1 MNLYLT
7 SLSLA
12 CKNGMG
18 APFPS
23 TQTHSDRIL
32 PTRSAAHTCD
42 TDGRAQAKSLKF
54 NLQSNAELR
63 KALMDPAGTYRGAP
77 LSVAAL
83 LALRGAE
90 LARADT
96 QERRRAH
103 EEEALFHRNLAN
115 FDLPLDG
122 GASAGGGGREGA
134 GGDRMGAGEVGGRS
148 AAGHEQ
154 VRHRESATVAA
165 QVQGARSR
173 RDPRACGGDSGGGS
187 ASGSSASDSD
197 GSSDI
202 GDSGSVTSGSSSSDQ
217 DLPLAKLGPSEKAGP
232 TDGGAGVGVE
242 SSSEDDLPL
251 AQIAQR

>member
-1 MNLYLT
+1 
-7 SLSLA
+7 
-12 CKNGMG
+12 MG
-18 APFPS
+18 APLPS
-23 TQTHSDRIL
+23 TQTHSDRSE

-122 GASAGGGGREGA
+122 GASAGGGGGRAREETGWEQGRWE
-134 GGDRMGAGEVGGRS
+134 GGPQLGMSKCDTENLQRWQRRCRGLVLGGTLAHVAVT
-148 AAGHEQ
+148 AAAA
-154 VRHRESATVAA
+154 VPVAA
-165 QVQGARSR
+165 ARATAMAAATLGTEALPRVGAAVRTKTCLLR
-173 RDPRACGGDSGGGS
+173 N
-187 ASGSSASDSD
+187 
-197 GSSDI
+197 
-202 GDSGSVTSGSSSSDQ
+202 
-217 DLPLAKLGPSEKAGP
+217 
-232 TDGGAGVGVE
+232 
-242 SSSEDDLPL
+242 
-251 AQIAQR
+251 